1 MIKILLYIYIIYV
14 RIWVDSGRQNGT
26 TEAITQ
32 IMMILYIEQNE
43 NFVQDS
49 PRLLR
54 DKRHVVA
61 QTKNRIYLMLAICR

>member
-14 RIWVDSGRQNGT
+14 RIWVDSGRQNGA

>member
-1 MIKILLYIYIIYV
+1 MIKILLCIYIIYV
-14 RIWVDSGRQNGT
+14 RIWVDSGRQNGA